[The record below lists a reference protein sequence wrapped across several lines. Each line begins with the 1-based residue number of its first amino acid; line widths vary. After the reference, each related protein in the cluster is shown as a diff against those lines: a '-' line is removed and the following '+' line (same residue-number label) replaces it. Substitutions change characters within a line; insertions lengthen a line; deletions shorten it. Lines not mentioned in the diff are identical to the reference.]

1 MNPSESPRM
10 HSARALGDDWTL
22 LPAWMPVPGHGVLA
36 VNSFLLGGSEPL
48 LVDTGLAAL
57 GDDWFHQLGQ
67 VVDPD
72 DLRWIWISHADAD
85 HVGNL
90 AELLVRSPKATV
102 LTSFLGMGKLAMA
115 GIDPVRMQVIE
126 PGQEVEVGE
135 RRLLP
140 IRPPYYDAPE
150 TLGLW
155 EADTG
160 TLFAA
165 DCFGALLPEAVENAE
180 DAGATTLSEGLVG
193 WSAIDAPWL
202 GQADPKRLGATLNRF
217 ARLGPERLLSGHLPP
232 SAGGLQTLA
241 PIVHDAWCRGGSEAR
256 DPFHIEALLESLP
269 TTAGREGMAS

>member
-1 MNPSESPRM
+1 MNHSEFPHM
-10 HSARALGDDWTL
+10 QPARPLGDDWTL
-22 LPAWMPVPGHGVLA
+22 LPSWMPVPGHGVLA
-36 VNSFLLGGSEPL
+36 VNSFLLAGSEPL

-57 GDDWFHQLGQ
+57 GGDWLEVLGQ
-67 VVDPD
+67 VVEPG

-90 AELLVRSPKATV
+90 AELLLRSPRATV

-115 GIDPVRMQVIE
+115 GVDPSRMQVVE
-126 PGQEVEVGE
+126 PGQEVVVSG

-140 IRPPYYDAPE
+140 LRPPYYDAPE

-165 DCFGALLPEAVENAE
+165 DCFGALLPQAVENAE
-180 DAGATTLSEGLVG
+180 DAGAKALAEGLVG

-202 GQADPKRLGATLNRF
+202 GQADPRRLGRTLREFKRLQPG
-217 ARLGPERLLSGHLPP
+217 RLLSGHLPP
-232 SAGGLQTLA
+232 STGGLEALA
-241 PIVHDAWCRGGSEAR
+241 GIIHETWSRGGTAPG
-256 DPFHIEALLESLP
+256 DPFHIEAL
-269 TTAGREGMAS
+269 AGRLPIAGGIEGVAS